1 MLTLLLQI
9 KLVENIS
16 CLRIY
21 LIWTN
26 AKNAKH
32 QGGKFDKCSAKKKK
46 KNQPNCHT
54 LALAIFIG
62 KIFFQNRS
70 YAHMVDGW
78 HPKILL
84 SAFKLGPLAL
94 FLSWKI
100 KRIFYLNLPPPKG
113 LLHNHYCLCVG
124 CVLMFLCC
132 CWWGGIWHHQVGG
145 ACIAW
150 VSQQDFIVPSKETK
164 VTEVNLNADV
174 RILKC
179 QSFFCIRSIKTNI
192 FEFTIY

>member
-1 MLTLLLQI
+1 MSTLLLQI

-16 CLRIY
+16 CLRTQRMPNTKGES
-21 LIWTN
+21 LIN
-26 AKNAKH
+26 AL
-32 QGGKFDKCSAKKKK
+32 QKKKPN
-46 KNQPNCHT
+46 NQPKCHT

-78 HPKILL
+78 HPNILL
-84 SAFKLGPLAL
+84 SAFKLGPLTL

-132 CWWGGIWHHQVGG
+132 CWWGGIWHHQVGVH
-145 ACIAW
+145 A
-150 VSQQDFIVPSKETK
+150 
-164 VTEVNLNADV
+164 
-174 RILKC
+174 
-179 QSFFCIRSIKTNI
+179 
-192 FEFTIY
+192 